1 MPSDRALTRL
11 AMGLGATG
19 LRLMGKLNVP
29 VYRATRGR
37 LMGKVGKAPVLLIT
51 TTGRKSGRLRTA
63 PVCYLAD
70 GDRVIVIGSN
80 AGNRNAPAWALN
92 LEANPDA
99 EVEIGDERRKVL
111 ARVAEGEERAELWR
125 KMTDQYSGFDEYEA
139 RTDRDIALFVLDPR

>member
-1 MPSDRALTRL
+1 
-11 AMGLGATG
+11 MGLGATG
-19 LRLMGKLNVP
+19 LRLMGKLNIP

-37 LMGKVGKAPVLLIT
+37 FMGKVGKAPVLLIT
-51 TTGRKSGRLRTA
+51 TTGRKSGQLRTA

-125 KMTDQYSGFDEYEA
+125 KMTDQYSGFDEYQA

>member
-11 AMGLGATG
+11 SMGLGATG
-19 LRLMGKLNVP
+19 LRLMGKLNIP

-37 LMGKVGKAPVLLIT
+37 FMGKVGKAPVLLIT
-51 TTGRKSGRLRTA
+51 TTGRKSGQLRTA

-125 KMTDQYSGFDEYEA
+125 KMTDQYSGFDEYQA

>member
-139 RTDRDIALFVLDPR
+139 RTDRDIALFVLNPR

>member
-29 VYRATRGR
+29 VYRATRGW

-111 ARVAEGEERAELWR
+111 ARVAEGEERTELWR

>member
-11 AMGLGATG
+11 SMGLGATG

-51 TTGRKSGRLRTA
+51 TTGRKSGQLRTA

-139 RTDRDIALFVLDPR
+139 RTGRDIALFVLDPR